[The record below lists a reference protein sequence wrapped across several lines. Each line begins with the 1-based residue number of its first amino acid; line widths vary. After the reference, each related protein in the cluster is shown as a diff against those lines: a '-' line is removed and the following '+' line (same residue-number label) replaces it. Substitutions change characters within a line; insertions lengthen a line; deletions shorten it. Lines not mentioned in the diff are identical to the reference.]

1 MKIKT
6 IENKKTKLVLEIHG
20 ETHTLFNA
28 LKKELWNDSHVKVAG
43 YHIDHPLTGIPRFT
57 IETDGKEEPKKALLD
72 AATRLKK
79 TADKFKEAFLKGV
92 K

>member
-1 MKIKT
+1 MKIKVK
-6 IENKKTKLVLEIHG
+6 ESKKNKLVLEIHG

-57 IETDGKEEPKKALLD
+57 VETDGSEDPKKALI
-72 AATRLKK
+72 AAADRLKK
-79 TADKFKEAFLKGV
+79 TTDKFKSAFLKGV